1 MNVLF
6 LDGYNLIYR
15 ARHSMTRGY
24 GGDHTTVYSFFR
36 SLRPLIEKFSPDKAY
51 FVLEGYP
58 KRRMEL
64 APDYKG
70 TRTYHD
76 DDGFRAQKKQIVE
89 IMKDMFPIEVVRH
102 RDYECDDVLAN
113 LIRYEH
119 AEDQCT
125 VISSDTDFIQLYNEL
140 DNVAIYNPIRK
151 SYVDQPDFDYV
162 KWKALRGDSSDNI
175 EGFRGIG
182 KKRATAM
189 VLDENKLNEFLSKDP
204 SHPEMFKHNIEMIK
218 FHDMQDTMEEIIR
231 WGEAYAWDDV
241 RKTFNDMKFFSITN
255 DKSWDKFVNTFSCLG

>member
-76 DDGFRAQKKQIVE
+76 DDGFRAQKRQI
-89 IMKDMFPIEVVRH
+89 INILKDMFPIEVVRH

-113 LIRYEH
+113 IIKYQHSDDE
-119 AEDQCT
+119 CT
-125 VISSDTDFIQLYNEL
+125 VVSSDTDFIQLYNEL
-140 DNVAIYNPIRK
+140 DNVSIYNPIRK
-151 SYVDQPDFDYV
+151 SFFEKPDFDYV
-162 KWKALRGDSSDNI
+162 RWKALRGDSSDNI

-182 KKRATAM
+182 KKRATAL
-189 VLDENKLNEFLSKDP
+189 VLDDEKLQEFLSKDP
-204 SHPEMFKHNIEMIK
+204 TRTQMFEHNIEMIK
-218 FHDMQDTMEEIIR
+218 FHDMQDTMIEITR
-231 WGEAYAWDDV
+231 WEPVINWDDV
-241 RKTFNDMKFFSITN
+241 RHAFNDMKFFSITN
-255 DKSWDKFVNTFSCLG
+255 DKSWNKFVNTFSCLS